1 MTDLEQELV
10 GRISALVSEIQSNP
24 TAFAA
29 LPQISG
35 LLEQIRAKLAA
46 GIGEEDDVSQFG
58 FDIMRQVADDAAF
71 RESDLGQSLMELAGD
86 LP

>member
-10 GRISALVSEIQSNP
+10 GRISALLTELQSNP
-24 TAFAA
+24 SAFAA
-29 LPQISG
+29 LPQIAG

-46 GIGEEDDVSQFG
+46 GIGEDDDVSQIG
-58 FDIMRQVADDAAF
+58 FDIMRQVADDPAF
-71 RESDLGQSLMELAGD
+71 RESDLRQSLMELAGD